1 MIADGPAAK
10 RPPHM
15 AFAPPDVEFAVA
27 LSSLVKVAVPALAL
41 ALLSGCDRESG
52 REAQPSAQADA
63 GATAGRVDRSH
74 AGEPLPDLAFK
85 DAGGRTLTLQSLKGT
100 PLLVNLWAT
109 WCAPCVAELPTL
121 NALAAREAGRLRVV
135 TVSED
140 LGGAEAVAAFL
151 KAKGLDRLEGWLD
164 PENEATV
171 RYGVSTLPVTIHYD
185 AQGREV
191 WRIAGGHDWG
201 TEETAALLAR

>member
-1 MIADGPAAK
+1 
-10 RPPHM
+10 M
-15 AFAPPDVEFAVA
+15 AFAPPGVEFAVA
-27 LSSLVKVAVPALAL
+27 LSSLLKVAVPALAL

-52 REAQPSAQADA
+52 RQAQPSAVA
-63 GATAGRVDRSH
+63 GGTVAKVDRSH
-74 AGEPLPDLAFK
+74 AGEVLPDLTFK
-85 DAGGRTLTLQSLKGT
+85 DAGGRTLNLRSLNGR

-121 NALAAREAGRLRVV
+121 NALAAREAGKLRVL

-140 LGGAEAVAAFL
+140 LNGAGPVAEFL
-151 KAKGLDRLEGWLD
+151 RSKGLDRLEGWLD

-171 RYGVSTLPVTIHYD
+171 RYGVATLPVTIHYD

-201 TEETAALLAR
+201 SAETAALLAE

>member
-1 MIADGPAAK
+1 
-10 RPPHM
+10 M

-27 LSSLVKVAVPALAL
+27 LSSLLKVAVPALAL
-41 ALLSGCDRESG
+41 ALLSGCDRES
-52 REAQPSAQADA
+52 REAAQPSAPA
-63 GATAGRVDRSH
+63 GAGVVAKVDRSH
-74 AGEPLPDLAFK
+74 KGEPLPDLAFR
-85 DAGGRTLTLQSLKGT
+85 DAGGRTLKLRSLTGK

-121 NALAAREAGRLRVV
+121 NALAAREAGNLRVL

-140 LGGAEAVAAFL
+140 LNGAGPVAEFL
-151 KAKGLDRLEGWLD
+151 KGKGLDRLEGWLD

-171 RYGVSTLPVTIHYD
+171 RYGVATLPVTIHYD
-185 AQGREV
+185 AQGREL

-201 TEETAALLAR
+201 SAETAALLAE

>member
-1 MIADGPAAK
+1 
-10 RPPHM
+10 M

-63 GATAGRVDRSH
+63 GGGAPAGKVDRSH
-74 AGEPLPDLAFK
+74 KGEPLPDLAFR
-85 DAGGRTLTLQSLKGT
+85 DAGGRTLKLRSLTGK
-100 PLLVNLWAT
+100 PLLINLWAT

-121 NALAAREAGRLRVV
+121 NALAAREAGKLRVL

-140 LGGAEAVAAFL
+140 LNGAGPVAEFL
-151 KAKGLDRLEGWLD
+151 KGKGLDRLEGWLD

-171 RYGVSTLPVTIHYD
+171 RYGVATLPVTIHYD
-185 AQGREV
+185 AQGREL

-201 TEETAALLAR
+201 SAETAALLAE